1 MLPYWIKQS
10 RTKFLVTS
18 VQLITLSIFKFWELY
33 KHMPGEDQLI
43 PQGFKEAGI
52 YEAINDTQ
60 KFWKS
65 GKSVQSIKIPW

>member
-1 MLPYWIKQS
+1 
-10 RTKFLVTS
+10 
-18 VQLITLSIFKFWELY
+18 
-33 KHMPGEDQLI
+33 MPGEDQLI

-52 YEAINDTQ
+52 YDAINDTQ